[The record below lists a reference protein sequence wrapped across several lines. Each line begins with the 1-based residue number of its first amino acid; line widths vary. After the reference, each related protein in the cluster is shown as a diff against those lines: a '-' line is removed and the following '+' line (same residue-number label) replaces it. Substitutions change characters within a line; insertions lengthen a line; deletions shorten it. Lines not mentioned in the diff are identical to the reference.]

1 MAPTTLPLHVY
12 ERQIDSNERSSL
24 SVLASHIPPAAK
36 ILDLGCG
43 SGAIGRHLQ
52 ALRQSTPQQQG
63 GVFIDGLTISADEAK
78 LASAH
83 YRRVEVADLDNVHL
97 PSLFE
102 AASYD
107 IIICADVLEH
117 IRQADR
123 VLNEC
128 KQLLA
133 PGGRVLLSIPN
144 IAYSGLIAELMAGE
158 FLYRPEGL
166 LDETHIHFYT
176 RQSLQRFLAEQGWAS
191 EHLETIERALP
202 ESEFRSAFDALP
214 PPVANHLLA
223 LPDALTYQFIAI
235 IRPLSSSEHA
245 AAPVTPA
252 VAAPLPARAYFSA
265 ELFLGIAAEA
275 QSGSLA
281 VGYSQENKLTAA
293 GVIGHTRQILRFH
306 LPTVPVAHSLRLDPA
321 DRPGFIHLHA
331 MHLRAADGT
340 LLWQWHVQDAAA
352 LENSVSQD
360 MLFRPLGDISPTLLA
375 LLYGNDPFVELPAS
389 SAVVAAAAGG
399 HLEIEVSWPMSADYL
414 ALAGTVAELEGRT
427 KLAEHRINLNR
438 EELQTRHLRE
448 LKEVSDRMEREKEE
462 AIQRLERA
470 REESAE
476 SSERDRAEAA
486 CQFERERAETEER
499 HTHELKEA
507 TERHARELKEATE
520 RHARELK
527 EATEQCAREMKE
539 AAKRHASELASH
551 RQKLTRL
558 RRELSTQVA
567 QLQEQRDGAIQHIQF
582 LENSTVFRASRPL
595 VRAKMKLDRLLGRG
609 SARRIATEASSPQ
622 ALMPP
627 DYPVD
632 IIVPV
637 YKGLTDTQCCI
648 LSVLNARCRTPWRL
662 IVINDA
668 SPEPEVTAWL
678 REIAATDERIEL
690 LENEDNLGFVGTVN
704 RGMALSGTHDTL
716 LLNSDAE
723 VANDWLDRIR
733 AAAYCDQRVASVTP
747 FSNNATICSYPRFCA
762 DNELPEGW
770 DTARLDKLFARANPG
785 QVLDVPTGVGF
796 CMYIRRDALQAIGL
810 FDVENFGKGYGEE
823 NDFCIRAA
831 DAGWRN
837 LHVLD
842 TFVRHAGGVS
852 FGAGKSPRE
861 RTAMETLRRLHP
873 RYEGDVMRFVQADP
887 ARIARLTADIGRIL
901 DGGRPVILAVLH
913 DRQGGT
919 ERHVHELAST
929 LRERAQFL
937 VLRPMPGQRV
947 SLRLPDAEESFELL
961 FTLPDDEAALLDTL
975 HSLGVQHVHYHHLLG
990 NGEFVRAL
998 PEKLGVSYDF
1008 TAHDYYTICP
1018 QISLTDRSNAYCGE
1032 LGPEQCA
1039 ACLAHSPAPDR
1050 MDIAAWRRAHAEFL
1064 AEARFLLAPARDA
1077 LVRISKLVPGVAARV
1092 VPHTDISA
1100 STSLPEPKPARLE
1113 GSRPL
1118 KVAVIGALSIIKG
1131 ADLLEDVAVAAA
1143 KQGAPVEFHLIGYG
1157 YRALRTQ
1164 PHARLTV
1171 HGRYEEA
1178 DLPSLLD
1185 WLQPDLI
1192 WFPAQWPET
1201 YSYTLSA
1208 CLLGGWPV
1216 VAPDIGA
1223 FAERLTHRAWTWVL
1237 PWKQTPAQW
1246 LAFFEDVRSRHFAT
1260 GQSPAPVLSI
1270 ESSEQHDLLA
1280 RAGVNDSAEWYANEY
1295 LAGFSTSPL
1304 NPAPELHTLLRHQSS
1319 SVAAEEGGK
1328 GLLLSALVRLRSMPV
1343 LSGVAR
1349 AIPLR
1354 WQTRVKSWLRK

>member
-1 MAPTTLPLHVY
+1 M
-12 ERQIDSNERSSL
+12 
-24 SVLASHIPPAAK
+24 
-36 ILDLGCG
+36 LDLGCG
-43 SGAIGRHLQ
+43 SGAIGRYLQ
-52 ALRQSTPQQQG
+52 TLHNNSAQQQD
-63 GVFIDGLTISADEAK
+63 GVVIDGLTISADEAK
-78 LASAH
+78 LASSH
-83 YRRVEVADLDNVHL
+83 YRRVEVADLDSVHL

-102 AASYD
+102 VASYD

-133 PGGRVLLSIPN
+133 PAGRVLLSIPN

-176 RQSLQRFLAEQGWAS
+176 RQSLQRFLTEQGWAS

-214 PPVANHLLA
+214 SPVANYLLA

-235 IRPLSSSEHA
+235 IRPLSPGERA
-245 AAPVTPA
+245 ATTATPA
-252 VAAPLPARAYFSA
+252 VAAPLRAPLPARAYFSA
-265 ELFLGIAAEA
+265 ELFLGIET
-275 QSGSLA
+275 QDETGHSNL
-281 VGYSQENKLTAA
+281 GYDQKNKLSAS
-293 GVIGHTRQILRFH
+293 GVIGQTRQVMRFE
-306 LPTVPVAHSLRLDPA
+306 LPATPAATSLRLDPA
-321 DRPGFIHLHA
+321 DRPGFIHLHS

-340 LLWQWHVQDAAA
+340 TLWQWHGQDAATLQNA
-352 LENSVSQD
+352 VSQN
-360 MLFRPLGDISPTLLA
+360 MLFRPLGDLSPTLLA
-375 LLYGNDPFVELPAS
+375 LLYGSDPFVELPIS
-389 SAVVAAAAGG
+389 PAVVGAAVGG
-399 HLEIEVSWPMSADYL
+399 CLEIEIGWPMSADYL
-414 ALAGTVAELEGRT
+414 ALAGTVAELEARAR
-427 KLAEHRINLNR
+427 LAERRINLNR
-438 EELQTRHLRE
+438 EELQARHQRE
-448 LKEVSDRMEREKEE
+448 LNEMGERTERER
-462 AIQRLERA
+462 Q
-470 REESAE
+470 
-476 SSERDRAEAA
+476 EAA
-486 CQFERERAETEER
+486 QRFEREWS
-499 HTHELKEA
+499 EA
-507 TERHARELKEATE
+507 T
-520 RHARELK
+520 
-527 EATEQCAREMKE
+527 Q
-539 AAKRHASELASH
+539 RHASELS
-551 RQKLTRL
+551 TL
-558 RRELSTQVA
+558 RRELRTQVA
-567 QLQEQRDGAIQHIQF
+567 QLQVQRDEAIQHIQF

-595 VRAKMKLDRLLGRG
+595 VHAKMKVDRLLGRAPADQN
-609 SARRIATEASSPQ
+609 SVSTPPAQ
-622 ALMPP
+622 AMTPP
-627 DYPVD
+627 EQPVD

-637 YKGLTDTQCCI
+637 YRGLADTQCCI
-648 LSVLNARCRTPWRL
+648 LSVLNASCRTPWRL
-662 IVINDA
+662 IIINDA
-668 SPEPEVTAWL
+668 SPEPEVTNWL
-678 REIAATDERIEL
+678 REIATTDERIQL
-690 LENEDNLGFVGTVN
+690 LENDENLGFVGTVN
-704 RGMALSGTHDTL
+704 RGMALSAAHDTL

-747 FSNNATICSYPRFCA
+747 FSNNATICSYPKFCA

-770 DTARLDKLFARANPG
+770 DTAKLDALFARTNPG
-785 QVLDVPTGVGF
+785 QVIDVPTGVGF
-796 CMYIRRDALQAIGL
+796 CMYIRRDALQAVGL

-831 DAGWRN
+831 NAGWRN

-861 RTAMETLRRLHP
+861 RAAMETLRRLHP
-873 RYEGDVMRFVQADP
+873 RYEADVMRFVQADP
-887 ARIARLTADIGRIL
+887 ARRARLAADIGRIIE
-901 DGGRPVILAVLH
+901 GNRPVILAVLH

-937 VLRPMPGQRV
+937 VLRPMPGERV
-947 SLRLPDAEESFELL
+947 SLRLPDPEESFELA
-961 FTLPDDEAALLDTL
+961 FSLPADQPALLDAL
-975 HSLGVQHVHYHHLLG
+975 RRFGVQHLHYHHLLG
-990 NGEFVRAL
+990 HGDFIRSL
-998 PEKLGVSYDF
+998 PGHLGVSYDF
-1008 TAHDYYTICP
+1008 TAHDYHTICP

-1032 LGPEQCA
+1032 LGLEQCA
-1039 ACLAHSPAPDR
+1039 TCLKHSPAPGGV
-1050 MDIAAWRRAHAEFL
+1050 DIVTWRRNHAAFL
-1064 AEARFLLAPARDA
+1064 SEARFLLAPARDA
-1077 LVRISKLVPGVAARV
+1077 LARVAKLVPGTAARV
-1092 VPHTDISA
+1092 VPHTDIGRD
-1100 STSLPEPKPARLE
+1100 TLLPEPKPIRLE

-1171 HGRYEEA
+1171 HGRYEEE

-1185 WLQPDLI
+1185 WLQPDLV

-1223 FAERLTHRAWTWVL
+1223 FSERLTNRAWTWVL
-1237 PWKQTPAQW
+1237 PWKQAPAQW
-1246 LAFFEDVRSRHFAT
+1246 LAFFEDIRSRHFAI
-1260 GQSPAPVLSI
+1260 GKGPASVLPV
-1270 ESSEQHDLLA
+1270 ESSEQHELLA
-1280 RAGVNDSAEWYANEY
+1280 HASVGDAAEWYASEY
-1295 LAGFSTSPL
+1295 LAGLTTSPSDTK
-1304 NPAPELHTLLRHQSS
+1304 PELQTLLRYQSS
-1319 SVAAEEGGK
+1319 AAIAGEGGK
-1328 GLLLSALVRLRSMPV
+1328 GLLLAALVRLRSMPV
-1343 LSGVAR
+1343 LAGVAR

>member
-1 MAPTTLPLHVY
+1 M
-12 ERQIDSNERSSL
+12 
-24 SVLASHIPPAAK
+24 
-36 ILDLGCG
+36 LDLGCG
-43 SGAIGRHLQ
+43 SGAIGRYLQ
-52 ALRQSTPQQQG
+52 TLHENNNQQHA
-63 GVFIDGLTISADEAK
+63 GVVIDGLTISADEAK
-78 LASAH
+78 LASSH
-83 YRRVEVADLDNVHL
+83 YRRVEVADLDAVHL

-123 VLNEC
+123 VLAEC

-133 PGGRVLLSIPN
+133 PGGRALLSIPN

-166 LDETHIHFYT
+166 LDETHVHFYT
-176 RQSLQRFLAEQGWAS
+176 RQSLQRFLTEQGWAS

-223 LPDALTYQFIAI
+223 LPDALTYQFVAV
-235 IRPLSSSEHA
+235 IRPLAASEHA
-245 AAPVTPA
+245 AIPVAPT

-265 ELFLGIAAEA
+265 ELFLGIETEAE
-275 QSGSLA
+275 GGKLTL
-281 VGYSQENKLTAA
+281 GYNQKNKVTAA
-293 GVIGHTRQILRFH
+293 GVIGQTRQVIRFD
-306 LPTVPVAHSLRLDPA
+306 LPKAPTAKSLRLDPA
-321 DRPGFIHLHA
+321 DRPGFMHLHA

-340 LLWQWHVQDAAA
+340 TLWQWHGHDAAT
-352 LENSVSQD
+352 LENAVSQD
-360 MLFRPLGDISPTLLA
+360 MLFRPLGEISPSLLA
-375 LLYGNDPFVELPAS
+375 LLYGNDPFVELPIS
-389 SAVVAAAAGG
+389 TAVVAGAAGG
-399 HLEIEVSWPMSADYL
+399 CLEIEVGWPMSADYL
-414 ALAGTVAELEGRT
+414 ALSGAVAELEGRAR
-427 KLAEHRINLNR
+427 LAERRINLNR
-438 EELQTRHLRE
+438 EELQAKHRRE
-448 LKEVSDRMEREKEE
+448 LSEIGERAERERQV
-462 AIQRLERA
+462 AVQR
-470 REESAE
+470 
-476 SSERDRAEAA
+476 
-486 CQFERERAETEER
+486 FERELAE
-499 HTHELKEA
+499 H
-507 TERHARELKEATE
+507 
-520 RHARELK
+520 
-527 EATEQCAREMKE
+527 QQM
-539 AAKRHASELASH
+539 LAN
-551 RQKLTRL
+551 L
-558 RRELSTQVA
+558 RRELRTQVA
-567 QLQEQRDGAIQHIQF
+567 QLQQQRDEAIQHIQF

-595 VRAKMKLDRLLGRG
+595 VHAKMKLDRLLGRSPADQ
-609 SARRIATEASSPQ
+609 SAPEA
-622 ALMPP
+622 PP
-627 DYPVD
+627 ARPLTPLEQPVD

-637 YKGLTDTQCCI
+637 YRGLVDTQCCI
-648 LSVLNARCRTPWRL
+648 LSVLNASCRTPWRL

-678 REIAATDERIEL
+678 REIATTDERIEL
-690 LENEDNLGFVGTVN
+690 LENEENLGFVGTVN
-704 RGMALSGTHDTL
+704 RGMTRSNAHDVL

-733 AAAYCDQRVASVTP
+733 AAAYCDQKVASVTP
-747 FSNNATICSYPRFCA
+747 FSNNATICSYPQFCA

-770 DTARLDKLFARANPG
+770 DTAKLDTLFARTNPG
-785 QVLDVPTGVGF
+785 QVIDVPTGVGF
-796 CMYIRRDALQAIGL
+796 CMYIRRDALQAVGL

-861 RTAMETLRRLHP
+861 RAAMETLRRLHP
-873 RYEGDVMRFVQADP
+873 RYESDVMRFVQADP
-887 ARIARLTADIGRIL
+887 ARQARLAADIGRIVE
-901 DGGRPVILAVLH
+901 GNRPVILAVLH

-937 VLRPMPGQRV
+937 VLRPMPGERV
-947 SLRLPDAEESFELL
+947 SLRLPDPGESFELV
-961 FTLPDDEAALLDTL
+961 FALPHDQPALLDTL
-975 HSLGVQHVHYHHLLG
+975 HRFGVQHLHYHHLLG
-990 NGEFVRAL
+990 HSDFIRSL
-998 PEKLGVSYDF
+998 PEHLGISYDF

-1032 LGPEQCA
+1032 LGLEQCA
-1039 ACLAHSPAPDR
+1039 TCLKDSPAPGGV
-1050 MDIAAWRRAHAEFL
+1050 DIVTWRQSHAAFL
-1064 AEARFLLAPARDA
+1064 SDARFLLAPARDA
-1077 LVRISKLVPGVAARV
+1077 LARIAKLVPGTPARV
-1092 VPHTDISA
+1092 VAHTDIGRD
-1100 STSLPEPKPARLE
+1100 TLLPPPQPARLE

-1171 HGRYEEA
+1171 HGRYEEE

-1223 FAERLTHRAWTWVL
+1223 FAERLTNRAWTWVL
-1237 PWKQTPAQW
+1237 PWNQSPAQW
-1246 LAFFEDVRSRHFAT
+1246 LTFFEDVRSRHFAT
-1260 GQSPAPVLSI
+1260 GQSPVPVLSV
-1270 ESSEQHDLLA
+1270 ETSQQHELLA
-1280 RAGVNDSAEWYANEY
+1280 RAGVNDPAEWYANEY
-1295 LAGFSTSPL
+1295 LAGFSTSPSHA
-1304 NPAPELHTLLRHQSS
+1304 APEPQTLLRYQSS
-1319 SVAAEEGGK
+1319 TSQAGEGGK
-1328 GLLLSALVRLRSMPV
+1328 GLLLAALVRLRSMPV
-1343 LSGVAR
+1343 LAGVAR